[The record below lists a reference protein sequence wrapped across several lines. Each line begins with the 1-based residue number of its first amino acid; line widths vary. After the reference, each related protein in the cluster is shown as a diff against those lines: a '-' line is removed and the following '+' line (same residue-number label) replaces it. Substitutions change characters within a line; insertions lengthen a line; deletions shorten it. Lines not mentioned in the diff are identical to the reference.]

1 MAMNRRIL
9 AYWSAIIGLFGLIFL
24 IMGWTVLLAPD
35 DGTPKGLILI
45 LQLPLLLL
53 PMRGM
58 LHGRPYT
65 HAWATFIALLYFIIG
80 VDNAA
85 TEGREIYGA
94 IQVLLS
100 TMMFLG
106 SMIFT
111 RDESRRL
118 RSLAESEED

>member
-1 MAMNRRIL
+1 MNIRIA
-9 AYWSAIIGLFGLIFL
+9 AYWSAIIGLFGLIFV
-24 IMGWTVLLAPD
+24 IMGWTVLLAPAND
-35 DGTPKGLILI
+35 TPRGLILI

-65 HAWATFIALLYFIIG
+65 HAWATFVALLYFIIG

-100 TMMFLG
+100 TMMFMG
-106 SMIFT
+106 GMIYT
-111 RDESRRL
+111 RLESRRL
-118 RSLAESEED
+118 RALSDTAEED

>member
-1 MAMNRRIL
+1 MNRRII

-24 IMGWTVLLAPD
+24 IMGWVVLLAPD
-35 DGTPKGLILI
+35 SETPRGLILI

-65 HAWATFIALLYFIIG
+65 HAWATFVALLYFIIG

-85 TEGREIYGA
+85 TSGREIYGGL
-94 IQVLLS
+94 QVLLS
-100 TMMFLG
+100 TMMFMG
-106 SMIFT
+106 SMIYT

-118 RSLAESEED
+118 KALSASEDD

>member
-1 MAMNRRIL
+1 
-9 AYWSAIIGLFGLIFL
+9 
-24 IMGWTVLLAPD
+24 
-35 DGTPKGLILI
+35 TPRGLILI

-58 LHGRPYT
+58 LHGKPYT
-65 HAWATFIALLYFIIG
+65 HAWATFVALLYFIIG

-85 TEGREIYGA
+85 MSGREVYGGLQ
-94 IQVLLS
+94 ILLS

-106 SMIFT
+106 SMIYT

-118 RSLAESEED
+118 KALSASEED